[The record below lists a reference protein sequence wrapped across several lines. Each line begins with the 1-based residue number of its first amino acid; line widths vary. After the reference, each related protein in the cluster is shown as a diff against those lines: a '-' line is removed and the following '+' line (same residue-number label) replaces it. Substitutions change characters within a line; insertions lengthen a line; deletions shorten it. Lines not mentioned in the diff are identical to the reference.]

1 MRTKEDFL
9 AEEIN
14 KSYSSVSVEYI
25 KSQMIKGNGVSESAL
40 RAMEEYSEEMACGFV
55 EWKDNNSTYAGFDK
69 VILYNHKCEL
79 KTTKELYQIYLEHL
93 NK

>member
-40 RAMEEYSEEMACGFV
+40 RAMEEYSEEMACGFSV
-55 EWKDNNSTYAGFDK
+55 WCKEKAPMN
-69 VILYNHKCEL
+69 LYNNGSFISS